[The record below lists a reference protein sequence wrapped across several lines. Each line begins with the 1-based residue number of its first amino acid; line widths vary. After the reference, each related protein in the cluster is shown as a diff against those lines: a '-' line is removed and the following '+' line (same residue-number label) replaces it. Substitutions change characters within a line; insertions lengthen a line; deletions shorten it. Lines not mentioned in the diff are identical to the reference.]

1 MSQPPPF
8 GMDLSGLPPE
18 IRQKVEQRLAALTPE
33 ARQNWEKSGV
43 AKLARLFTTGTTSA
57 GAVPPPLP
65 VFPRQ
70 AAKPSATQPSAWQ
83 RPPDGPTRPPA
94 GATEAKPAWRTS
106 QELPRN
112 TRRAIQGHYHDTIR
126 PGDEPGLTRW
136 VIAVAIVLVAVALLF
151 W

>member
-18 IRQKVEQRLAALTPE
+18 IRQKIEQRLATLSPE
-33 ARQNWEKSGV
+33 ARQNLQKSGV

-57 GAVPPPLP
+57 GTTPPPLP

-70 AAKPSATQPSAWQ
+70 QAKPTATQPSAWQ
-83 RPPDGPTRPPA
+83 RAPA
-94 GATEAKPAWRTS
+94 GTATLQAPDAKAAWRTS
-106 QELPRN
+106 QELPQN
-112 TRRAIQGHYHDTIR
+112 TRRAIQGHYNDTIR
-126 PGDEPGLTRW
+126 PGDAPGLTPW
-136 VIAVAIVLVAVALLF
+136 VIAVAIVLVAVALVF